1 MNNYY
6 WQQYASLLDYKDL
19 LYDYVENLDENS
31 EEYKKLDDLIL
42 DILDIQCYINNA
54 FEKLENYKQK
64 LEKFEVE
71 RYF

>member
-31 EEYKKLDDLIL
+31 EEYKKLDDWIL